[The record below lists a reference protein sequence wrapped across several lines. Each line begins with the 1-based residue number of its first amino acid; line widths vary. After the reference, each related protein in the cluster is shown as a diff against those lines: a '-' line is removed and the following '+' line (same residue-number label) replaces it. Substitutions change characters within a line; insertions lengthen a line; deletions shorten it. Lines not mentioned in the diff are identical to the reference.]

1 MADKKL
7 LLIDG
12 NSVAFRAF
20 YALYR
25 QLESFKSPDGLHTNA
40 IYAFKNMLDVL
51 LKDVDPTHVL
61 VAFDAGK
68 VTFRTKMYGEY
79 KGGRAKTPEELLEQ
93 LPYIQE
99 MLHDLGIKTYELKGY
114 EADDIIGTF
123 ATKGEEN
130 GFTTTIVTGDRD
142 LTQLASDKTTVEVTK
157 SGVSQLEA
165 YTPEH
170 MKEVNGVTPTEF
182 IDMKALM
189 GDSSDNYPGVE
200 GIGPKTASN
209 LIQKYHTVE
218 NLYDHIDDLK
228 ASKRK
233 ERLIRDKHNAILGKK
248 LATIDRHS
256 PVTIDIDD
264 VKRQPID
271 YEKLRQFYEKMN
283 FRKFLAE
290 LNASGQFCQDATE
303 VEKVEYTVLDDQN
316 VKEIKANADDQI
328 EFYLA
333 MLGANYHLAPFVGF
347 ALKINDQIYVSRDVE
362 LLQETN
368 LRHLLEDEQIKKNV
382 FDLKRTMV
390 GLHRLGI
397 HVHGQDYDMLLAS
410 YLINNENNSNDLG
423 EIAHLYGDYS
433 VKTDIEI
440 YGKGKSEHVPDDD
453 EELFNHLASKVNAI
467 ENLKQ
472 PLLEKLKEHEQDDLF
487 DTIEIPTA
495 RVLAR
500 MEINGMK
507 VEASTL
513 LELQN
518 EFAVRLKELED
529 KIYQQAGERFNLNS
543 PKQLGHILFEKLN
556 LPVIKKTKT
565 GYSTSVEVLDQLKT
579 QSPIVSEILD
589 YRQIAKIQSTYVKG
603 LLDVIQPDGRVH
615 TRYLQTLT
623 ATGRLSSVDPNLQN
637 IPTRTEEGKQIRK
650 AFVPTEPD
658 GYIFSCDYSQVEL
671 RVLAHVSGDQNMQEA
686 FKTGYDIHSHTAMR
700 IFHLDSP
707 DEVTP
712 LMRRHA
718 KAVNFGIVYGISDY
732 GLSKNLGISRKRAQE
747 FIDNYFEQYPQIRE
761 YMDKAVQTAREK
773 GYAETIMHRRR
784 YLPDIHAKKFTVR
797 SFAERTAINSPIQ
810 GSAADII
817 KIAMINMQKK
827 LDELHLKTKMVVQVH
842 DELIFDVPKDELETI
857 KKIVP
862 EVMQSAVKLDVPLIA
877 DSGWGHNWYDA
888 K

>member
-68 VTFRTKMYGEY
+68 VTFRTKMYGDY
-79 KGGRAKTPEELLEQ
+79 KGGRVKTPEELLEQ
-93 LPYIQE
+93 MPYIQE
-99 MLHDLGIKTYELKGY
+99 MLHDLGIKTYELKDY

-233 ERLIRDKHNAILGKK
+233 ERLIRDKNNAILGKK

-290 LNASGQFCQDATE
+290 LNASGQGQDATE

-637 IPTRTEEGKQIRK
+637 ILL
-650 AFVPTEPD
+650 
-658 GYIFSCDYSQVEL
+658 EL
-671 RVLAHVSGDQNMQEA
+671 RKESKSGRPLCQQSRMAISFLAIIRRLSC
-686 FKTGYDIHSHTAMR
+686 GY
-700 IFHLDSP
+700 
-707 DEVTP
+707 
-712 LMRRHA
+712 
-718 KAVNFGIVYGISDY
+718 
-732 GLSKNLGISRKRAQE
+732 
-747 FIDNYFEQYPQIRE
+747 
-761 YMDKAVQTAREK
+761 
-773 GYAETIMHRRR
+773 
-784 YLPDIHAKKFTVR
+784 
-797 SFAERTAINSPIQ
+797 
-810 GSAADII
+810 
-817 KIAMINMQKK
+817 
-827 LDELHLKTKMVVQVH
+827 
-842 DELIFDVPKDELETI
+842 
-857 KKIVP
+857 
-862 EVMQSAVKLDVPLIA
+862 
-877 DSGWGHNWYDA
+877 
-888 K
+888 

>member
-51 LKDVDPTHVL
+51 LKDVEPTHVL

-68 VTFRTKMYGEY
+68 VTFRTKMYGDY

-99 MLHDLGIKTYELKGY
+99 MLHDLGIKTYELKDY

-182 IDMKALM
+182 IDIKALM
-189 GDSSDNYPGVE
+189 GDPSDNYPGVE

-233 ERLIRDKHNAILGKK
+233 ERLIRDKRNAILGKK

-290 LNASGQFCQDATE
+290 LNASGQGQDATE

-732 GLSKNLGISRKRAQE
+732 GLSKNLG
-747 FIDNYFEQYPQIRE
+747 
-761 YMDKAVQTAREK
+761 
-773 GYAETIMHRRR
+773 
-784 YLPDIHAKKFTVR
+784 
-797 SFAERTAINSPIQ
+797 
-810 GSAADII
+810 
-817 KIAMINMQKK
+817 
-827 LDELHLKTKMVVQVH
+827 
-842 DELIFDVPKDELETI
+842 
-857 KKIVP
+857 
-862 EVMQSAVKLDVPLIA
+862 
-877 DSGWGHNWYDA
+877 
-888 K
+888 